1 MIIATYSEELSN
13 DLASIPEEY
22 RERYKAGYIKRFV
35 AYLSSRTRIASAMI
49 VGPANFPTERMRK
62 RNDVAHNR
70 EGEFYQFREHSLEA
84 IKRLERRKGKIAAIE
99 ATGVVATDE
108 VFGDII
114 LRHNRPIDRIQ
125 VIFDGKPS
133 PQVIQLMKSRAFKWS
148 PTQKA
153 WQRQLTV
160 NGITAAKQVIN
171 KIIQEL

>member
-84 IKRLERRKGKIAAIE
+84 IKRLERRKGKI
-99 ATGVVATDE
+99 VATDE